1 MAVAQVS
8 IPAASTISSPA
19 RGPPPTIFFHFVTAS
34 SQIAAVPIQ
43 IGWLLGGILLG
54 LEIQALAGQ
63 NRSRAPSGC
72 TRGGGG

>member
-1 MAVAQVS
+1 M
-8 IPAASTISSPA
+8 
-19 RGPPPTIFFHFVTAS
+19 PTIFFHFVTAS

-72 TRGGGG
+72 TRGGGGYLQAPRWNRQVARDPT